1 MNIFE
6 HFSEIIKNVESPTI
20 FEFGTCDGKQ
30 TNILCSIMEE
40 MNKNYSYHAFELDYR
55 RIEDFWKNN
64 NNRREKIIFNHAAV
78 GNENKL
84 IKVNLSSGH
93 ETREG
98 HFKQEFYGS
107 SSIKK
112 PKEVLN
118 SWPDMK
124 FSEFYVKCVT
134 FDKYCR
140 ENNIKKIDFVWC
152 DIQGAEKDLILGGVD
167 SFKNVN
173 YFYTEYSNI
182 ELYEGQLIG
191 TEEMINMLPGDWK
204 TIEKY
209 DSDILLKN
217 EGFER

>member
-6 HFSEIIKNVESPTI
+6 HFIEIIKNIKSPTI
-20 FEFGTCDGKQ
+20 FEFGTCDGKH
-30 TNILCSIMEE
+30 TNILCSIMEN
-40 MNKNYSYHAFELDYR
+40 MNKDYSYHAFELDYR

-64 NNRREKIIFNHAAV
+64 NNRREKIFFNHAAI
-78 GNENKL
+78 GNEDKL
-84 IKVNLSSGH
+84 IKVNISGGH
-93 ETREG
+93 ESREG

-107 SSIKK
+107 SSIRK
-112 PKEVLN
+112 PKEVIN

-124 FSEFYVKCVT
+124 FSEFYVKGVT
-134 FDKYCR
+134 FDKYCQ

-152 DIQGAEKDLILGGVD
+152 DIQGAEKDLILGGID

-173 YFYTEYSNI
+173 YFYTEYSTV

-217 EGFER
+217 EGFE